1 MLIFMASPTPLD
13 CLQHSLLATIYHKE
27 FLQRYEQHF
36 DINLIKKGFGF
47 TIWQCWK
54 HYIFLAIIQQ
64 YISSLILVTLKP
76 NRMRGLDFTS
86 LWITLTPTNCM
97 RYNPGHCI
105 YLSLDLKIGSCN
117 PSSLLPPLQLS
128 SAPTVARLRTP

>member
-1 MLIFMASPTPLD
+1 MLETLHFLGNNS
-13 CLQHSLLATIYHKE
+13 TIY
-27 FLQRYEQHF
+27 FF
-36 DINLIKKGFGF
+36 IDIGN
-47 TIWQCWK
+47 
-54 HYIFLAIIQQ
+54 
-64 YISSLILVTLKP
+64 LKP

-105 YLSLDLKIGSCN
+105 YLSLDVKIGSCN

-128 SAPTVARLRTP
+128 SAPTVARFKNPVEFP